1 MLLGDRDITG
11 TYVLKISELSLK
23 IFLQI
28 RFLATV
34 YGHLDL
40 SQSGLAVEI
49 GYSFGT
55 FDVFVI
61 MSIPIISFIRL
72 WILTSILAL
81 ATLALT
87 LDSVAGEKLHEQR
100 EKMQHDAITAAAR
113 RFTIAFLFITDLLYY
128 L

>member
-34 YGHLDL
+34 YGNLDL

-61 MSIPIISFIRL
+61 YVYSEAFNRSSFNFCRSCRSTASYAGFTTYLVNTIFLNISIMC
-72 WILTSILAL
+72 
-81 ATLALT
+81 
-87 LDSVAGEKLHEQR
+87 
-100 EKMQHDAITAAAR
+100 EKMVKSVLVTK
-113 RFTIAFLFITDLLYY
+113 FG
-128 L
+128 